1 VRIFWNVHE
10 HRLRAGWR
18 IALQLLLATIL
29 GALPIALIAE
39 PLTALHRVGLF
50 LPLLDHDRY
59 DRVINMIVGP
69 LLTLGVVGSVL
80 IAARWLDRRPLSH
93 YGVVIDAKWWKSLA
107 LGFAISG
114 AVMLMIFGFE
124 FAAGAIVVTA
134 GTTAIVYSIVK
145 VLCVGVYEEFV
156 TRGYLLRNLADG
168 MNMQAAIVISSLVFA
183 ALHFAN
189 ENASAMSMIG
199 LAVNALFFASAA
211 LLTRRLSAAIGAHI
225 GWNLFEG
232 AILGFPV
239 SGDKEVASL
248 IHIRQL
254 GSAIVT
260 GGAFGPEAG
269 LVGVAASLF
278 GIGAFYVLTR
288 ARSPRPEARVLS
300 SAGSPPR

>member
-1 VRIFWNVHE
+1 M
-10 HRLRAGWR
+10 
-18 IALQLLLATIL
+18 QLMLATIL
-29 GALPIALIAE
+29 GALPIVLIAE
-39 PLTALHRVGLF
+39 PLTALHRSGLF

-59 DRVINMIVGP
+59 DRVINAIVGP
-69 LLTLGVVGSVL
+69 LLTCGVVASVL
-80 IAARWLDRRPLSH
+80 IAARWFDRRPLSH
-93 YGVVIDAKWWKSLA
+93 YGVVIDAMWWRCLA

-124 FAAGAIVVTA
+124 YVAGAIVVTS
-134 GTTAIVYSIVK
+134 GTTTIWYSIVK

-168 MNMQAAIVISSLVFA
+168 MNLNAAIVISSLVFA

-189 ENASAMSMIG
+189 ENASAMSMLG
-199 LAVNALFFASAA
+199 LVVNALFFVSAA

-239 SGDKEVASL
+239 SGDKEAASL

-254 GSAIVT
+254 GVRVVT
-260 GGAFGPEAG
+260 GGDFGPEAG
-269 LVGVAASLF
+269 LVGVAASLVGVAALF
-278 GIGAFYVLTR
+278 LLTR
-288 ARSPRPEARVLS
+288 SRSLPREAAMVS

>member
-1 VRIFWNVHE
+1 VRLFWNAHE

-29 GALPIALIAE
+29 GALPIVLIAE
-39 PLTALHRVGLF
+39 PLTALHRSGLF
-50 LPLLDHDRY
+50 LPLLDHDHY
-59 DRVINMIVGP
+59 DRVINRIVGP
-69 LLTLGVVGSVL
+69 LLTCGVVASVL

-93 YGVVIDAKWWKSLA
+93 YGVVLDAMWWKCLV

-114 AVMLMIFGFE
+114 AVMVMIFGFE
-124 FAAGAIVVTA
+124 YATGAIVATA
-134 GTTAIVYSIVK
+134 GTTAISYSIVK

-168 MNMQAAIVISSLVFA
+168 ISLKAAIVISSLVFA

-199 LAVNALFFASAA
+199 LVVNALFFVSAA

-239 SGDKEVASL
+239 SGDKEAASL
-248 IHIRQL
+248 IHIRQF
-254 GSAIVT
+254 GNAIVT
-260 GGAFGPEAG
+260 GGDFGPEAG
-269 LVGVAASLF
+269 LVGVAASLVGVAALF
-278 GIGAFYVLTR
+278 VLTR
-288 ARSPRPEARVLS
+288 SRLPRTGAATVS